1 MSLIETPA
9 RLMEVA
15 DLGGDPNKMVKAFAA
30 GAPFRAA
37 TVDELINESNSF
49 RRPVRPDDLDFLDY
63 ATELPAEEV
72 GSLSALLGHRML
84 LNAYETDLVFL
95 PEAQAGPSW
104 TDSRSFYSIESRV
117 LAELAR
123 PVLEHHLFSFLE
135 QPVAGSSGPAA
146 SLVDHV
152 VAEHQRLA
160 MDDRVGSAIRE
171 LKDPG
176 AAMRFLV
183 LQLSAAAP
191 SRAAALG
198 RGALGDDAGTID
210 VTGAF
215 FAAFEQERRRLPLLR
230 QLLLGCGLSDAPRAY
245 WQFYLGSTLASV
257 TYLHR
262 VCRDHAR
269 LFEAVGAL
277 LHHIAVR
284 PVLAA
289 QHGVLAQET
298 VGADARYFDVP
309 SLTADALRAQVEAI
323 VSPLLERYG
332 DVFAN
337 DCRRGFDA
345 ATRLAAIA
353 EDDLV
358 TQVSWIDELERYK
371 AKGDAIRRHIHDEG
385 IEVQLDTFVESWE
398 VTSTTH
404 VHDDHRLV
412 VIERGEMHFWNNVG
426 PKIPLSTGD
435 AILIPK
441 GRLHGSTVLSGECT
455 YHQPIIP
462 DAMLEKLA

>member
-1 MSLIETPA
+1 MSLIEMPA
-9 RLMEVA
+9 RLIEVA
-15 DLGGDPNKMVKAFAA
+15 TSGCDPNKVVKAFVAD
-30 GAPFRAA
+30 APFRAA
-37 TVDELINESNSF
+37 TVDELINESNPF

-63 ATELPAEEV
+63 ATTLPAEET

-84 LNAYETDLVFL
+84 LNAYEIDLIFL
-95 PEAQAGPSW
+95 PVAPEGSSW
-104 TDSRSFYSIESRV
+104 TDSRSVYSLENRL

-135 QPVAGSSGPAA
+135 LSVDGSSGSAA

-152 VAEHQRLA
+152 VAEHERLA
-160 MDDRVGSAIRE
+160 GEDRVGGVIRG

-176 AAMRFLV
+176 AAMLFLM
-183 LQLSAAAP
+183 LQLSADSP

-198 RGALGDDAGTID
+198 RGALGDDGGTID

-215 FAAFEQERRRLPLLR
+215 FHAFEQERRRLPLLR
-230 QLLLGCGLSDAPRAY
+230 ELLLGCGLSDAPRAY

-277 LHHIAVR
+277 LHHTAVQ
-284 PVLAA
+284 PVLAT
-289 QHGVLAQET
+289 QHGALAQEIL
-298 VGADARYFDVP
+298 GSDLRYFDVS
-309 SLTADALRAQVEAI
+309 SLTAGELKGRTEAI

-332 DVFAN
+332 DVFA
-337 DCRRGFDA
+337 DGCRRGFDSA
-345 ATRLAAIA
+345 ERLAAIA
-353 EDDLV
+353 EDDLIA
-358 TQVSWIDELERYK
+358 QISWADQLEHYK
-371 AKGDAIRRHIHDEG
+371 AKGDAIRQHIHNKG
-385 IEVQLDTFVESWE
+385 IEVDLDTFVESWE

-404 VHDDHRLV
+404 VHNDHRLV
-412 VIERGEMHFWNNVG
+412 VIEQGEMHFWNNVG

-441 GRLHGSTVLSGECT
+441 GRLHGSSVLSGECT

-462 DAMLEKLA
+462 DAVLEEIS